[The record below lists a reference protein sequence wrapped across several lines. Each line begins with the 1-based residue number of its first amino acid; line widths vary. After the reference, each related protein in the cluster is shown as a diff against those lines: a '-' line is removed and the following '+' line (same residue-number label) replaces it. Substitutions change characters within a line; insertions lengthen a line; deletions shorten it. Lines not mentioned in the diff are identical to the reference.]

1 LHVTIKKRKDMK
13 KLLVLNGGSRGGFDA
28 MDVVEGFT
36 SIQDYMN
43 KMSES
48 LDEDYLESFLEDHFV
63 SYLEDKFVDEDVE
76 EAKKKRD
83 EFMEEFGIGKGGKI
97 LDGVIED
104 EDGEDEREIK
114 VGVIGLSDETYEL
127 IVDMENITEEDL
139 QKLEEMEFLHEASE
153 YFGILDLP

>member
-1 LHVTIKKRKDMK
+1 MK

-36 SIQDYMN
+36 GIQDYMN

-48 LDEDYLESFLEDHFV
+48 LDEDYLESFLEDEFT
-63 SYLEDKFVDEDVE
+63 DEDVV
-76 EAKKKRD
+76 EAKEKRD
-83 EFMEEFGIGKGGKI
+83 EFMEEFGIGKGGEI

-104 EDGEDEREIK
+104 EDGEDEREIE

-127 IVDMENITEEDL
+127 IVDMDNITEEDL
-139 QKLEEMEFLHEASE
+139 QKLEEMEFLHEASD

>member
-1 LHVTIKKRKDMK
+1 MK

-36 SIQDYMN
+36 GIQDYMN

-48 LDEDYLESFLEDHFV
+48 LDEDYLESFLEDDFT
-63 SYLEDKFVDEDVE
+63 DEDAE
-76 EAKKKRD
+76 EAKEKRD

-104 EDGEDEREIK
+104 EEDEREIE

-127 IVDMENITEEDL
+127 IVDMDNITEEDL
-139 QKLEEMEFLHEASE
+139 QKLEEMEFLHEASD